1 MQTRGKKRKNVRFFF
16 FWRAKRTPWRPGR
29 AASEGESEGEGDGGE
44 DVGDEDVGVDEEGK
58 DVNALTE
65 DASPPERYD
74 S

>member
-1 MQTRGKKRKNVRFFF
+1 MFF
-16 FWRAKRTPWRPGR
+16 FWRAKRTPWRQPSR
-29 AASEGESEGEGDGGE
+29 AANAGESEGEGDEGE
-44 DVGDEDVGVDEEGK
+44 DVGDEGVCVDEEGK